1 MSARGWLN
9 WSQVELARRA
19 NVSART
25 VQTFEGAQKPPHP
38 NSIAAMQRAMEMA
51 GILFL
56 FAETGEAAGIV
67 RQDADDDPRPLIFE
81 KKGTGAGV
89 LRPHRTKSVD

>member
-1 MSARGWLN
+1 
-9 WSQVELARRA
+9 
-19 NVSART
+19 
-25 VQTFEGAQKPPHP
+25 
-38 NSIAAMQRAMEMA
+38 MQRAMEMA

-81 KKGTGAGV
+81 KKGTGDGI
-89 LRPHRTKSVD
+89 LRPRPTKSVG